1 MFAFALVVC
10 LAGIFSLAPLALYI
24 LWLAVLNKKRRPT
37 VVSGGWDFA
46 ALCGGL
52 SGFVLFG
59 GGLVLTLL
67 QSNVRYIFRGN
78 IEALKAAWG
87 QEQLAWMAVVV
98 AYLLVVV
105 GGGWLT
111 LTLRRRSLVVYNV
124 EPDAFEAA
132 IAEVFDHMGQTVT
145 RRGNLWS
152 GTTPLFELEPFH
164 AGKCVSLRWVS
175 DDDRLFEEVARHL
188 GPAVADLA
196 PHDNQTARWLTSS
209 AVGILVLVVFF
220 VGVMVTSTGLFGR

>member
-10 LAGIFSLAPLALYI
+10 LAGIFCLAPLALYL
-24 LWLAVLNKKRRPT
+24 LWLAVLNKRRRPS
-37 VVSGGWDFA
+37 VVPGGWDFA

-59 GGLVLTLL
+59 GGLVLSLL

-78 IEALKAAWG
+78 IEGLKAAWG
-87 QEQLAWMAVVV
+87 QEQLAWLAV
-98 AYLLVVV
+98 AGGYLFIVL

-124 EPDAFEAA
+124 EPEAFEAA
-132 IAEVFDHMGQTVT
+132 IGEVFDHLGRPVQRV
-145 RRGNLWS
+145 GNLWS
-152 GTTPLFELEPFH
+152 GPSPLFELEPFA
-164 AGKCVSLRWVS
+164 AGKSVSLRWVS

-188 GPAVADLA
+188 KPAVADLA
-196 PHDNQTARWLTSS
+196 PEHNEAARWLTTS
-209 AVGILVLVVFF
+209 AVGILVVVVFF
-220 VGVMVTSTGLFGR
+220 VGVMVTSIGLVR

>member
-10 LAGIFSLAPLALYI
+10 LAGIFSLAPLALYF
-24 LWLAVLNKKRRPT
+24 LWLAVLNRRARPT
-37 VVSGGWDFA
+37 VVRGGWDFA

-59 GGLVLTLL
+59 GGLLLSLL

-78 IEALKAAWG
+78 VEALRAAWG
-87 QEQLAWMAVVV
+87 QEQLAWLAVVG
-98 AYLLVVV
+98 AYLFIVV

-132 IAEVFDHMGQTVT
+132 VAEVFDHLGRPVQ

-152 GTTPLFELEPFH
+152 GPAPLFELEPFP
-164 AGKCVSLRWVS
+164 AGKSVSLRWVA
-175 DDDRLFEEVARHL
+175 DDDRLFEEVARL
-188 GPAVADLA
+188 LPPAVADLA
-196 PHDNQTARWLTSS
+196 PVENPTARWLTSS
-209 AVGILVLVVFF
+209 SVGILAVVVFF
-220 VGVMVTSTGLFGR
+220 VVVLATSLNFVR

>member
-1 MFAFALVVC
+1 VFAFALVVC
-10 LAGIFSLAPLALYI
+10 LAGIFSLAPLALYF
-24 LWLAVLNKKRRPT
+24 LWLAVLNRRARPT
-37 VVSGGWDFA
+37 VVRGGWDFA

-59 GGLVLTLL
+59 GGLLLSLL

-78 IEALKAAWG
+78 VEALRAAWG
-87 QEQLAWMAVVV
+87 QEQLAWLAVVG
-98 AYLLVVV
+98 AYLFIVV

-132 IAEVFDHMGQTVT
+132 VAEVFDHLGRPVQ

-152 GTTPLFELEPFH
+152 GPAPLFELEPFP
-164 AGKCVSLRWVS
+164 AGKSVSLRWVA
-175 DDDRLFEEVARHL
+175 DDDRLFEEVARL
-188 GPAVADLA
+188 LPPAVADLA
-196 PHDNQTARWLTSS
+196 PVENPTARWLTSS
-209 AVGILVLVVFF
+209 SVGILAVVVFF
-220 VGVMVTSTGLFGR
+220 VVVLATSLNFVR

>member
-10 LAGIFSLAPLALYI
+10 LAGIFSLAPLALYF
-24 LWLAVLNKKRRPT
+24 LWLAVLNRRARPT
-37 VVSGGWDFA
+37 VVRGGWDFA

-59 GGLVLTLL
+59 GGLLLSLL

-78 IEALKAAWG
+78 VEALRAAWG
-87 QEQLAWMAVVV
+87 QEQLAWLAVVG
-98 AYLLVVV
+98 AYLFIVV

-132 IAEVFDHMGQTVT
+132 VAEVFDHLGRPVQ

-152 GTTPLFELEPFH
+152 GPAPLFELEPFP
-164 AGKCVSLRWVS
+164 AGRSVSLRWVA
-175 DDDRLFEEVARHL
+175 DDDRLFEEVTRL
-188 GPAVADLA
+188 LPPAVADLA
-196 PHDNQTARWLTSS
+196 PVENPTARWLTSS
-209 AVGILVLVVFF
+209 SVGILAVVVFF
-220 VGVMVTSTGLFGR
+220 VVVLATSLNFVR